1 MSLTTDISGALK
13 GLDAFV
19 ARQEAKISRGLRAA
33 ASDAQSAMQ
42 QTSAHGD
49 VTGATRAG
57 YRAYV
62 VGGSLGDQ
70 AAALQAISSAIA
82 VVEAKN
88 PGHSATAEGH
98 IGADSWGVVL
108 TCPTDYQRE
117 LETENAGE
125 KAVLAPTFAAYVD
138 ELTARAAEGR

>member
-1 MSLTTDISGALK
+1 MSLTTDVSGALH

-62 VGGSLGDQ
+62 VGGSLVDQ
-70 AAALQAISSAIA
+70 AVALQAISSAIA

-88 PGHSATAEGH
+88 PGHSATSEGT
-98 IGADSWGVVL
+98 IGPDSWGVVL

-125 KAVLAPTFAAYVD
+125 KAVLAPTFAAFQD
-138 ELTARAAEGR
+138 EFTARAAEGR